1 MKKSPRPVPV
11 PVEPSMYDGKSK
23 TFEVAFPMDKHD
35 KTLFFEGVNVAGGI
49 DVCVE
54 KIARLVSL
62 NAT

>member
-1 MKKSPRPVPV
+1 
-11 PVEPSMYDGKSK
+11 MYDGKSK